1 MNVVKMVHTFNT
13 AATPRTCKRKVFPAA
28 PGFMTT
34 HARVV
39 KVSGFFMQGSMIIH
53 DRPWFGPF

>member
-1 MNVVKMVHTFNT
+1 MLAARCGSMNVVKMVHTFNT

-28 PGFMTT
+28 PGRMTT

-39 KVSGFFMQGSMIIH
+39 KVSWSCIL
-53 DRPWFGPF
+53 